1 MNKKEMLRENVQFVL
16 EELWTK
22 YYEMEKI
29 DDGDIDPGTQLK
41 YDNLV
46 DQIAD
51 IIYECGE
58 RNRNP
63 EVKSIVES
71 QYDAHNDMTYI
82 IQKIL
87 IDNRVKSCV
96 IIGWYFGEPDEKIT
110 KEYIGNG
117 YEKY

>member
-1 MNKKEMLRENVQFVL
+1 MNKIDMLKENVQFVL

-29 DDGDIDPGTQLK
+29 DDGDIDPRTQLK

-46 DQIAD
+46 EQIAN

-58 RNRNP
+58 RNRKP

-82 IQKIL
+82 IQKVL
-87 IDNRVKSCV
+87 VGDDVRTCV
-96 IIGWYFGEPDEKIT
+96 ILGWYYGEPDEKIT

-117 YEKY
+117 N